1 MTEISTE
8 SRRQILS
15 SHQTN
20 QKIRRIA
27 FEIYEQNFEEK
38 SIIIAGIAGEGYAFA
53 KLLTVELSSISPLDV
68 QLIELRFDKNIHQ
81 QSPIHFDKE
90 TEVEGKVVVVAD
102 DVLNTGRT
110 LAFALEPFLK
120 VRMKKVQ
127 VAVVVD
133 RSHHLFPVH
142 ADYVGYTLSTTI
154 SEHVQVILSD
164 SEKEGVYLK

>member
-15 SHQTN
+15 PHQTN

-53 KLLTVELSSISPLDV
+53 KRLTAELSAISPLDV
-68 QLIELRFDKNIHQ
+68 QLIELRFDKNIHH
-81 QSPIHFDKE
+81 QSPIHFDRD

-142 ADYVGYTLSTTI
+142 ADYVGYALSTTI

>member
-53 KLLTVELSSISPLDV
+53 QRLTAELSAISPLDV
-68 QLIELRFDKNIHQ
+68 KLIELRFDKNIHH
-81 QSPIHFDKE
+81 QSPINFDRD

-142 ADYVGYTLSTTI
+142 ADYVGYALSTTI

-164 SEKEGVYLK
+164 SAKEGVYLK

>member
-1 MTEISTE
+1 MSEINIE

-15 SHQTN
+15 PHQTN

-27 FEIYEQNFEEK
+27 FEIYEQNVEEE
-38 SIIIAGIAGEGYAFA
+38 SVIIAGIAGQGYAFA
-53 KLLTVELSSISPLDV
+53 KRLAAELSSISPLDV
-68 QLIELRFDKNIHQ
+68 QLIELRFDKNIHH
-81 QSPIHFDKE
+81 QSPIHFDKD

-120 VRMKKVQ
+120 VKMKKVQ

-164 SEKEGVYLK
+164 PDREGVYLM